1 MYAVLEPGFKSFVLE
16 SIQRGEDK
24 EGVCVWG
31 VCVCV
36 CVCVVCVCVCVCVC
50 VRAQVN
56 EETGNRRPVMLTLQR
71 APRAP
76 KPSKAGIS
84 TDKEEGER
92 ERAKTED
99 T

>member
-1 MYAVLEPGFKSFVLE
+1 M
-16 SIQRGEDK
+16 
-24 EGVCVWG
+24 
-31 VCVCV
+31 CVC
-36 CVCVVCVCVCVCVC
+36 
-50 VRAQVN
+50 AQVN

-84 TDKEEGER
+84 TDTDKEEGER

-99 T
+99 TQADAGNTPHSTAFGYIDGTSASTSRNI